1 MMDFSFPHIKY
12 IWENNDKSTEMYY
25 LGGDIQEV
33 DKRLTIGNR
42 YRVSQSFYSENK
54 NDKRVKVWVCND
66 DENKGKMCRINISNF
81 SIHPINKLRDNK
93 LEKILKK

>member
-1 MMDFSFPHIKY
+1 MSINFPHIQY
-12 IWENNDKSTEMYY
+12 IWDNNPKTTKMYY

-33 DKRLTIGNR
+33 HQRLKIGNQ
-42 YRVSQSFYSENK
+42 YRVSQALYAENK
-54 NDKRVKVWVCND
+54 DNKRVKVWVCND

-81 SIHPINKLRDNK
+81 NIHPINKLRDNK